1 MMPQGQAM
9 AKYPADGAF
18 PERRRFAILYV
29 WTAATVGMPPCMGNA
44 AHGEGG
50 RACSRSAS
58 GCNPDTQMIVLL
70 VGKSAAGKDSVAE
83 KLEGYGLRSVISH
96 TTRPQRSA
104 DDTRHVFV
112 SDTEA
117 DALIGEA
124 VATTVINGYRYF
136 ATKSDMEIADLYT
149 IDPNGIEELLGNMP
163 DAEFGIC
170 YIDSDDIMRRK
181 MAISRADDPILAARV
196 FDERD
201 TWEAADFAEFVDR
214 MGRYGSDEDV
224 FPPCVVG
231 CVTYWNDYRPDTL
244 DEIARA
250 IKDRFFPQV

>member
-1 MMPQGQAM
+1 MG
-9 AKYPADGAF
+9 
-18 PERRRFAILYV
+18 
-29 WTAATVGMPPCMGNA
+29 MGNTT
-44 AHGEGG
+44 HGEGG
-50 RACSRSAS
+50 RDCSRSTS
-58 GCNPDTQMIVLL
+58 EGDSDTQMIVLL

-83 KLEGYGLRSVISH
+83 KMEGYGLKSVISH

-104 DDTRHVFV
+104 DDIRHVFV
-112 SDTEA
+112 SDAEA
-117 DALIGEA
+117 DALIADA

-136 ATKSDMEIADLYT
+136 ATKSDMEIANLYT

-170 YIDSDDIMRRK
+170 YIDSDDAMRRK

-201 TWEAADFAEFVDR
+201 AWEAADFAEFVDR
-214 MGRYGSDEDV
+214 ISRYDEGEPV

-231 CVTYWNDYRPDTL
+231 CVTYWNDYRPETL
-244 DEIARA
+244 DDIAQA
-250 IKDRFFPQV
+250 IKDRFFPQA